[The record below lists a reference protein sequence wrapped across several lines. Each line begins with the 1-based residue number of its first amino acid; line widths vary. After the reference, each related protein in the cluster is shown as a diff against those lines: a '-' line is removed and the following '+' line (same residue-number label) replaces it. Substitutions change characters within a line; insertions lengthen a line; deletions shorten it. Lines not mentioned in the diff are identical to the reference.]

1 MSSDQ
6 LQEYQSQLADI
17 EELLE
22 DDPTDESLLKL
33 KADLVELIALTQEE
47 AGEPAS
53 EERPTVLTVTEVI
66 PTETVERL
74 PLSDADGISQSQ
86 VDTATTTTTETTTK
100 PAWSVTEAVGAV
112 QGEPAR
118 KKLKKIKEFE
128 IPAHLQILET
138 DTEKEKNKKK
148 RTLKSLR
155 SKHREK
161 QREYESL
168 KKQQSWQSFNKKASK
183 KSGTSSIFATQDG
196 VHSKVGVVS
205 AVGSITE
212 SKVSK

>member
-33 KADLVELIALTQEE
+33 KADLVELISLTQEE
-47 AGEPAS
+47 TGEP
-53 EERPTVLTVTEVI
+53 EERPKMMAVVEVFPTDTVD
-66 PTETVERL
+66 RL
-74 PLSDADGISQSQ
+74 PVSDAEGTTRSQT
-86 VDTATTTTTETTTK
+86 DTTTTTTTTATK
-100 PAWSVTEAVGAV
+100 PALSDTDAVGAV
-112 QGEPAR
+112 HGEPAR
-118 KKLKKIKEFE
+118 KKLKKVKEFE
-128 IPAHLQILET
+128 IPAHLQILDT

-161 QREYESL
+161 QREYEST
-168 KKQQSWQSFNKKASK
+168 KKQRSWQSFNKKASK
-183 KSGTSSIFATQDG
+183 KSGTSSIFATREG

-205 AVGSITE
+205 AIGGITE
-212 SKVSK
+212 SQVSK

>member
-17 EELLE
+17 EELLA

-33 KADLVELIALTQEE
+33 KADLVELIALTEE
-47 AGEPAS
+47 ESVDPETEQCAVVVAETIRTGTEERLPVSDAERTTTSYAGAATTKRAPDGETVKAGAGEPA
-53 EERPTVLTVTEVI
+53 
-66 PTETVERL
+66 
-74 PLSDADGISQSQ
+74 Q
-86 VDTATTTTTETTTK
+86 
-100 PAWSVTEAVGAV
+100 
-112 QGEPAR
+112 
-118 KKLKKIKEFE
+118 KKLKKLKDFE

-138 DTEKEKNKKK
+138 DSEKEKTKKK

-161 QREYESL
+161 QREYEST
-168 KKQQSWQSFNKKASK
+168 KKQQSWQSFNKKANK
-183 KSGTSSIFATQDG
+183 KSSSSIFATHDG

-205 AVGSITE
+205 VVSGMTE
-212 SKVSK
+212 SQERT